1 MMTDAAV
8 QPQIACV
15 PCRPVILGT
24 QKEPGG
30 ETLTSEAEHRSRAVA
45 FRDSPGRGY
54 SVLGDM
60 SLGLGILASNP
71 SSVTSGKRRNLS
83 AFTSPFVTQETESAV
98 VPGTV

>member
-1 MMTDAAV
+1 M

-15 PCRPVILGT
+15 PVPSSYFRNT
-24 QKEPGG
+24 EGG
-30 ETLTSEAEHRSRAVA
+30 QTLTGEAEHRRQAVA
-45 FRDSPGRGY
+45 LRDRPGRWY

-83 AFTSPFVTQETESAV
+83 AFTSPFVTQETKSTA